1 MSPTML
7 ALLASGM
14 LRCGFATPP
23 NANTGA
29 MARIVDDSA
38 HRRMV
43 ITIGPATLPAHSS
56 HHDIRQF
63 GLQAVALPSGG
74 WLRGYLV
81 ELVDSA
87 GDTLTRDL
95 IHHVEMIELERRAL
109 LDSGYQRMV
118 SVGKETPAEM
128 LPAGI
133 GYPVRRGE
141 RVGINA
147 MLDNPT
153 GRTYAGVFVRVTLP
167 YLPADTQPPPLE
179 IYTIS
184 TDVKGVVGA
193 PSDFDVPPG
202 PSERSHVF
210 TVPIAGWL
218 VAVGGHLHDFGRRI
232 RLVSLLSKDTIYD
245 ARSELDARG
254 HIVSLPMGELWHHGG
269 YHVEAGERFELTAW
283 YDNTSGRTIPDGGMG
298 TLGGVFKPD
307 SGQAWPAL
315 DPNAPAVRSDLA
327 YLESLGRAMSDMGG
341 MKMPEE

>member
-1 MSPTML
+1 MSLTML
-7 ALLASGM
+7 ALLAAGLLGSGPAAPQ
-14 LRCGFATPP
+14 GAD
-23 NANTGA
+23 TGSV
-29 MARIVDDSA
+29 ARIVDDSA
-38 HRRMV
+38 HERMV
-43 ITIGPATLPAHSS
+43 ITIGPTTLPARSS
-56 HHDIRQF
+56 HHDLRQF
-63 GLQAVALPSGG
+63 GLRTVILPSGG
-74 WLRGYLV
+74 WLRGYEV

-87 GDTLTRDL
+87 GDTLPRDL

-118 SVGKETPAEM
+118 SVGKETPTEM

-153 GRTYAGVFVRVTLP
+153 GTTYAGAYVRVTLP
-167 YLPADTQPPPLE
+167 YIPAGTEPPPLE

-184 TDVKGVVGA
+184 TDVKGLVGQ
-193 PSDFDVPPG
+193 PSDFDVPRG
-202 PSERSHVF
+202 ASERSHQF
-210 TVPIAGWL
+210 TIPISGWL

-232 RLVSLLSKDTIYD
+232 TLVSLLTKDTIYD
-245 ARSELDARG
+245 ARARLDAHG

-269 YHVEAGERFELTAW
+269 YHVTAGEGFELTAW

-307 SGQAWPAL
+307 SGQAWPVL
-315 DPNAPAVRSDLA
+315 DPSAPAIRSDLA
-327 YLESLGRAMSDMGG
+327 YLESLGRPMAEMGG
-341 MKMPEE
+341 MKMPER